1 METTPND
8 GTEEIR
14 RALRLELNA
23 EPVQRSIVE
32 CRYGQVWSASELAN
46 EFAVVGFAAPFVVV
60 RRKADNQLGSLLF
73 QHHPR
78 YYFAFQKDK

>member
-14 RALRLELNA
+14 RVLLVELNA

>member
-60 RRKADNQLGSLLF
+60 KRKTDNQLGSLLF

>member
-1 METTPND
+1 MGTTPKD
-8 GTEEIR
+8 RTEDIR
-14 RALRLELNA
+14 RVLLVEINA

-60 RRKADNQLGSLLF
+60 KRKTDNQLGSLLF

>member
-1 METTPND
+1 METTPKD
-8 GTEEIR
+8 RTEEIR

-60 RRKADNQLGSLLF
+60 KRKTDNQLGSLLF

>member
-1 METTPND
+1 MGTTPKD
-8 GTEEIR
+8 RTEDIR
-14 RALRLELNA
+14 RVLLVEINA

-60 RRKADNQLGSLLF
+60 RRKTDNQLGSLLF

>member
-1 METTPND
+1 MGTTPKD
-8 GTEEIR
+8 RTEDIR
-14 RALRLELNA
+14 RVLLVEINA

-60 RRKADNQLGSLLF
+60 RRKTDNQLWSLLF